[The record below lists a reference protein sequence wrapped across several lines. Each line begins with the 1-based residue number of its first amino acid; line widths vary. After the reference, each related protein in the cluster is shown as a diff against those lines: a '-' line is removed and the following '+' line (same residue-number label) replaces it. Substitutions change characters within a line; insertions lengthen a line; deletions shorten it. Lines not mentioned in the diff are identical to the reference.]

1 MTSQWCP
8 KVHGLYIATGTRAS
22 NFGKHFAK
30 FRSSQFSDLGCINSI
45 FLIDV
50 LWHYLQLLYH
60 SSLLA
65 LVMRLLL
72 GGSDVRIFWT
82 RCWGND
88 DLQSHAE
95 EGV

>member
-1 MTSQWCP
+1 MF
-8 KVHGLYIATGTRAS
+8 YGT
-22 NFGKHFAK
+22 
-30 FRSSQFSDLGCINSI
+30 I
-45 FLIDV
+45 
-50 LWHYLQLLYH
+50 YLSERQLLYH

>member
-1 MTSQWCP
+1 MF
-8 KVHGLYIATGTRAS
+8 YGT
-22 NFGKHFAK
+22 
-30 FRSSQFSDLGCINSI
+30 I
-45 FLIDV
+45 
-50 LWHYLQLLYH
+50 YLSERQLFYA
-60 SSLLA
+60 SSLLV
-65 LVMRLLL
+65 LVMRLLR